1 MQTDHG
7 HEEEVEV
14 RKERLSES
22 KRRLLEQR
30 IRGIGSATEEDR
42 VLPRAPGASV
52 PLSAEQRRVW
62 LHASQQPEV
71 PIYNEPFTIHKRGSL
86 DVATL
91 EAAFDEVL
99 RRHEAWRTSF
109 SAEGEQIVHPSVR
122 IVLPLIDLSELPE
135 AEREAEALR
144 IATED
149 ARNPIPLDI
158 VPLFRT
164 RLVRMKED
172 EHRLYLT
179 FHHIIFDG
187 VSISRIFVPELT
199 AAYEAIEQRKPIPL
213 TPPQL
218 HYGDYAIWR
227 ERHVESPAV
236 KQHLAWWTEQLAGE
250 LPILA
255 LPEDRP
261 RPAAASHH
269 GSMECFDIPPELLQN
284 LRKLSRERGA
294 TLYMSLLAAY
304 KALLFR
310 YSGQNDLIV
319 GSATDARR
327 RPELEGVMGYFLD
340 TFVVRTRPLAETSF
354 SEYLSQTREMVLG
367 GLAAADVPFDRVVR
381 EVNPRRD
388 PSQHPIFQA
397 FFSIRPPMPSPA
409 PGWDLSQT
417 DVTVGTT
424 KFDLY
429 LELGEWPDR
438 MEARF
443 FYNTEIWNDDTIRRM
458 AGHWRVLLESIC
470 RNPDE
475 KLGNLAILTPEE
487 KDAVLAQGG
496 WNDTVRAFPQTT
508 LSSLI
513 EEQVH
518 RTPRA
523 IAASFGNERWTYQQL
538 NSRAGLFAAE
548 LQSAGVKPGSIVA
561 VGLERSLDLLAGLIA
576 VLKTGAAYL
585 PLDVQ
590 MPRERILLCLA
601 DAKASAILTQRSL
614 AQHVISEGIP
624 VVLADGNS
632 PNRDLKAIGAAVA
645 PVSAGTGLLAND
657 PEDTAYVI
665 YTSGTTGEPKGVE
678 ISHRNLVNL
687 LASMQAA
694 PGFGAK
700 DVCLAVTPIS
710 FDIAALELFLPLI
723 CGGKVVIASRAEAQD
738 PLLLAKAI
746 DHSNCTV
753 IQATPATWRALLLSG
768 WRDAASRPQGT
779 WPALRILC
787 GGESLPRELADR
799 LLATGAEVWNMYGPT
814 ETTIWSTIHRVSRA
828 SGTDRPSVSVGLPIA
843 NTTTFILDAQLQLL
857 PVGIPG
863 ELFLGGTG
871 LAKGYLGQPRKTG
884 ERFLTIESAGGARLY
899 RTGDLAV
906 RRSDGT
912 IEILGRTDHQ
922 VKVRGY
928 RIELEAVEAAVL
940 RHPLVAAAA
949 ARVWPE
955 ASGDLRLSVYVVGKD
970 GPAPNLSEMRTF
982 LRRSL
987 PEGMIPSDVIALDA
1001 IPLTPHGKVDRARLP
1016 ELSAREPQPVAQTAL
1031 SSSVEV
1037 RLAAIWGELL
1047 GRKNVG
1053 PTDNF
1058 FEMGGHSVLVVA
1070 LQHRLATEF
1079 GQTISVAEL
1088 FQNPTVRQQARL
1100 TQRINQTDTTLPSGV
1115 INMQPKGTHKSIFW
1129 LHYLKGDLAEAI
1141 GDEQPFFS
1149 VVLTWADF
1157 AALGET
1163 ASLQSIAAC
1172 LVNKILATQPEG
1184 PRIIGGHCAWGILA
1198 YEVACQLR
1206 AAGHEISLLVLFDA
1220 RNPSYVEPQ
1229 ERLTQKLTYL
1239 PYCVKRAARLG
1250 LRTSW
1255 VHFRERA
1262 IKPPKA
1268 SRTEM
1273 KVAQDL
1279 VEAAALSFKPKKYDG
1294 RVLLLL
1300 ASDRPP
1306 HQNLVPGWQSV
1317 ISRNLYT
1324 HYLSGHHREL
1334 TNPENLRSAGV
1345 VIAAHLVAA
1354 NEDMPTNDQ
1363 TSSPSFSMS
1372 MRDAMTSSGTPA
1384 AVTGSGSSA

>member
-1 MQTDHG
+1 MRIDHDQD
-7 HEEEVEV
+7 EKVEV

-30 IRGIGSATEEDR
+30 IRGVGSAAEEDR

-71 PIYNEPFTIHKRGSL
+71 PIYNEPFTIHRRGSF

-91 EAAFDEVL
+91 EAALSEVL

-109 SAEGEQIVHPSVR
+109 SAEGEQIVHPAVR
-122 IVLPLIDLSELPE
+122 LVLPVIDLSELPE

-149 ARNPIPLDI
+149 ARTPIALDT

-164 RLVRMKED
+164 RLVRMKSD

-199 AAYEAIEQRKPIPL
+199 VAYEALEQGKPIPL
-213 TPPQL
+213 SPPQL
-218 HYGDYAIWR
+218 HYADYAIWR
-227 ERHVESPAV
+227 ERHVESSTV

-250 LPILA
+250 LPILH

-261 RPAAASHH
+261 RPAVASHR
-269 GSMECFDIPPELLQN
+269 GSMECFDIPQELLQN

-340 TFVVRTRPLAETSF
+340 TFVVRTRPLAETPF

-429 LELGEWPDR
+429 LELGEWTDR

-443 FYNTEIWNDDTIRRM
+443 FYNTEIWNADTIRRM

-470 RNPDE
+470 RNPNE
-475 KLGNLAILTPEE
+475 KLGDLAMLTPEE
-487 KDAVLAQGG
+487 AASLMAPGG
-496 WNDTVRAFPQTT
+496 WNDTARTFPQTT
-508 LSSLI
+508 LSSLL
-513 EEQVH
+513 EEQVR

-538 NSRAGLFAAE
+538 NSRAVLFAAE
-548 LQSAGVKPGSIVA
+548 LQAAGVKPGSIVA
-561 VGLERSLDLLAGLIA
+561 VGLERSLDLLAGLIG

-601 DAKASAILTQRSL
+601 DAKVSAILTQRSM
-614 AQHVISEGIP
+614 AQHVASGEIP
-624 VVLADGNS
+624 MVLADGNT

-645 PVSAGTGLLAND
+645 PASAPGSLAED
-657 PEDTAYVI
+657 PADTAYVI

-687 LASMQAA
+687 LVSMQAA
-694 PGFGAK
+694 PGFGGK

-723 CGGKVVIASRAEAQD
+723 CGGKVVIASREEAQD
-738 PLLLAKAI
+738 PFLLAKAI
-746 DHSNCTV
+746 DRSNCTV

-768 WRDAASRPQGT
+768 WRDPAAQPPGT
-779 WPALRILC
+779 LPPLRILC

-814 ETTIWSTIHRVSRA
+814 ETTIWSTIHQVTPASASERA
-828 SGTDRPSVSVGLPIA
+828 SVSVGLPIA
-843 NTTTFILDAQLQLL
+843 NTTTFVLDGRLQLL
-857 PVGIPG
+857 PVGVPG

-871 LAKGYLGQPRKTG
+871 LAKGYLGQPQKTA

-912 IEILGRTDHQ
+912 IEILGRTDNQ

-940 RHPLVAAAA
+940 RHPLIAAAA

-955 ASGDLRLSVYVVGKD
+955 TSGDLRLSVYIVGKD
-970 GPAPNLSEMRTF
+970 GRAPNLSEIRTF

-987 PEGMIPSDVIALDA
+987 PEGMIPSDVVELDA

-1016 ELSAREPQPVAQTAL
+1016 ELSAREPMPAVQMAL
-1031 SSSVEV
+1031 ASSVEV
-1037 RLAAIWGELL
+1037 RLAAIWSELL

-1053 PTDNF
+1053 PNDNF

-1100 TQRINQTDTTLPSGV
+1100 AQRVTQTDTTLPSGV
-1115 INMQPKGTHKSIFW
+1115 INMQPKGAHQSIFW
-1129 LHYLKGDLAEAI
+1129 LHYLKGDLAQAI
-1141 GDEQPFFS
+1141 GEEQPFFS

-1157 AALGET
+1157 AALGEK

-1172 LVNKILATQPEG
+1172 LVNKILITQPEG

-1279 VEAAALSFKPKKYDG
+1279 VEAAALSFKPKRYDG

-1306 HQNLVPGWQSV
+1306 HQNLVPGWQAV
-1317 ISRNLYT
+1317 VTRNLYT

-1334 TNPENLRSAGV
+1334 TNPENLRNAGAV
-1345 VIAAHLVAA
+1345 VAAHLAA
-1354 NEDMPTNDQ
+1354 VNEEMPVKDEA
-1363 TSSPSFSMS
+1363 SSPSFSIS

-1384 AVTGSGSSA
+1384 TLTGSGSSA

>member
-1 MQTDHG
+1 MQTDHDQ
-7 HEEEVEV
+7 EERVEV

-30 IRGIGSATEEDR
+30 MRGIGSATEEDR
-42 VLPRAPGASV
+42 VLPRSPGASV

-62 LHASQQPEV
+62 LHASQQPEA
-71 PIYNEPFTIHKRGSL
+71 PIYNEPFTIHKRGNF

-91 EAAFDEVL
+91 EAALGEVL

-109 SAEGEQIVHPSVR
+109 SAQGEQIVHPSVPL
-122 IVLPLIDLSELPE
+122 VLPLVDLSELPE
-135 AEREAEALR
+135 AEREVEALR

-149 ARNPIPLDI
+149 ARTPIPLDS

-164 RLVRMKED
+164 RLVRMKAD

-199 AAYEAIEQRKPIPL
+199 TVYEAMEHGKPIPL
-213 TPPQL
+213 APPQL

-250 LPILA
+250 LPVLR

-261 RPAAASHH
+261 RPAVASHR

-284 LRKLSRERGA
+284 LRQLSRERGA

-304 KALLFR
+304 KVLLFR

-340 TFVVRTRPLAETSF
+340 TFVVRTRPLAETPF
-354 SEYLSQTREMVLG
+354 SQYLSQTREMVLG

-429 LELGEWPDR
+429 LELGEWTDR

-443 FYNTEIWNDDTIRRM
+443 FYNTEIWNADTIRRM

-475 KLGNLAILTPEE
+475 KLGDLAFLTPEE
-487 KDAVLAQGG
+487 TAALVAPGG
-496 WNDTVRAFPQTT
+496 WNDTARPFPQTT

-513 EEQVH
+513 EEQVR

-538 NSRAGLFAAE
+538 SSRAGLFAAE
-548 LQSAGVKPGSIVA
+548 LKSAGVKPGSIVA

-576 VLKTGAAYL
+576 VLKAGAAYL

-614 AQHVISEGIP
+614 AQHVASGETPI
-624 VVLADGNS
+624 VLADGNS

-645 PVSAGTGLLAND
+645 PASAAPGSSAND
-657 PEDTAYVI
+657 PEGTAYVI

-678 ISHRNLVNL
+678 ISHRSLVNL
-687 LASMQAA
+687 LVSMQAA

-723 CGGKVVIASRAEAQD
+723 CGGKVVIASREEAHD

-768 WRDAASRPQGT
+768 WRDPASMPQGT
-779 WPALRILC
+779 LPALRILC

-814 ETTIWSTIHRVSRA
+814 ETTIWSAIHQISRA
-828 SGTDRPSVSVGLPIA
+828 SGSDRASVSVGLPIA
-843 NTTTFILDAQLQLL
+843 NTTTFILDARLQLL
-857 PVGIPG
+857 PVGVPG
-863 ELFLGGTG
+863 ELFLGGAG
-871 LAKGYLGQPRKTG
+871 LAKGYLGQPRKTT
-884 ERFLTIESAGGARLY
+884 ERFLTIESAGGERLY

-912 IEILGRTDHQ
+912 IEILGRTDNQ

-940 RHPLVAAAA
+940 RHPLVASAA

-955 ASGDLRLSVYVVGKD
+955 AGGDLRLSVYVVGKD
-970 GPAPNLSEMRTF
+970 GPAPNLSEIRTF

-987 PEGMIPSDVIALDA
+987 PEGMIPSDVVELEA

-1016 ELSAREPQPVAQTAL
+1016 ELSAREPQPVVQTAL

-1053 PTDNF
+1053 PSDNF

-1070 LQHRLATEF
+1070 LQHRIATEF

-1100 TQRINQTDTTLPSGV
+1100 TQRITQTDTTLPSGV
-1115 INMQPKGTHKSIFW
+1115 INMQPNGTHQSIFW
-1129 LHYLKGDLAEAI
+1129 LHYLKGDLAQAI
-1141 GDEQPFFS
+1141 GEEQPFFS

-1157 AALGET
+1157 AALGEK

-1172 LVNKILATQPEG
+1172 LVNKILITQPAG

-1229 ERLTQKLTYL
+1229 ERLTTKLTYL

-1279 VEAAALSFKPKKYDG
+1279 VEAAALSFKPKRYDG

-1306 HQNLVPGWQSV
+1306 HQNLVPGWQV
-1317 ISRNLYT
+1317 VVTRNLYT

-1334 TNPENLRSAGV
+1334 TNPENLRSAGA
-1345 VIAAHLVAA
+1345 VIAAHLLVA
-1354 NEDMPTNDQ
+1354 NEEMPATDEA
-1363 TSSPSFSMS
+1363 SSPSFSIS
-1372 MRDAMTSSGTPA
+1372 IRDAMTSSGTPA